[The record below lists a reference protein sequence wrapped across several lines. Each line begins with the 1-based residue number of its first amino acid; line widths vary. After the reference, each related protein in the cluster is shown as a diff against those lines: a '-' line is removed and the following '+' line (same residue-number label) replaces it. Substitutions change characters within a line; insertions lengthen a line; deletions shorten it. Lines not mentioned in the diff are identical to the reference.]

1 MLLWLSKKM
10 RFLMKTK
17 EKRAGKKC
25 LLTIACKLVITFC
38 YVLPSSALSES
49 KENKL
54 GQIALKNQKNDKFR
68 KLIKILSID
77 GGGIRGIIPALVL
90 QNIEGRLKNK
100 RHLTECFDVMAGTST
115 GGIIILLLNTPDEKG
130 APRYNTNTIVNLYR
144 NFGKKVFYKP
154 NWQTILSVNGWID
167 EKYST
172 KNLEKYM
179 AEYFGK
185 TRLSEALTEI
195 LIPTYDLG
203 KEITYFFKRAKAR
216 ESPDRD
222 FYFTDIA
229 RATSAAPTYFKPAII
244 KNLGNGQPSI
254 LVDGGVVTNN
264 PALAALVH
272 AFKIFGKDNDFLV
285 VSLGTGTIYITEGD
299 KEKNLG
305 ILKNFG
311 GKLEWITEIVP
322 TMLDAASDLVD
333 GELRAYFQDED
344 NRDNYIRFEIAINPA
359 HDALDNTSPK
369 NIEALERY
377 AQQLIQKNEKN
388 LERIVR
394 IIDN

>member
-1 MLLWLSKKM
+1 
-10 RFLMKTK
+10 MKTK
-17 EKRAGKKC
+17 EKRAGKKR
-25 LLTIACKLVITFC
+25 LLAISCKLVIALCF
-38 YVLPSSALSES
+38 VLLSSTLGEG
-49 KENKL
+49 EEHNH
-54 GQIALKNQKNDKFR
+54 GQIILKNPKNGKPR

-100 RHLTECFDVMAGTST
+100 LHLTECFDVMAGTST

-130 APRYNTNTIVNLYR
+130 AARYNTNTIVNLYR

-222 FYFTDIA
+222 FYFANIA
-229 RATSAAPTYFKPAII
+229 RATSAAPTYFRPAII
-244 KNLGNGQPSI
+244 KNLGNGQTSI
-254 LVDGGVVTNN
+254 FVDGGVVTNN
-264 PALAALVH
+264 PALSALVH
-272 AFKIFGKDNDFLV
+272 AFKLFGKDNYFLV
-285 VSLGTGTIYITEGD
+285 VSVGTGTIYATKRDE
-299 KEKNLG
+299 EKNLG

-311 GKLEWITEIVP
+311 GKLEWITDIVP
-322 TMLDAASDLVD
+322 TMLDAASDLID
-333 GELRAYFQDED
+333 YELQELFQDTD
-344 NRDNYIRFEIAINPA
+344 NKDNYIRFEIKISPV
-359 HDALDNTSPK
+359 HDDLDNTSSK
-369 NIEALERY
+369 NIEALEKY
-377 AQQLIQKNEKN
+377 AQQLIQENEKT